1 MDIPIH
7 FHHQRGLV
15 TVKVDDKPHNDLLP
29 PKVDSQFIRPQF
41 LPQNLFSESH
51 VTAEFF
57 CTLKFFFGDFLTCDD
72 ILDRHGG
79 VLMQNSK
86 NPPPTPKPPPLPC
99 GKGRG
104 DRSQAHT
111 PITRANQV
119 MSQTKTLLA

>member
-79 VLMQNSK
+79 VPMQNSK
-86 NPPPTPKPPPLPC
+86 TPTPASPKGEELKPTCNKALLCRCP
-99 GKGRG
+99 RQ
-104 DRSQAHT
+104 R
-111 PITRANQV
+111 TR
-119 MSQTKTLLA
+119 